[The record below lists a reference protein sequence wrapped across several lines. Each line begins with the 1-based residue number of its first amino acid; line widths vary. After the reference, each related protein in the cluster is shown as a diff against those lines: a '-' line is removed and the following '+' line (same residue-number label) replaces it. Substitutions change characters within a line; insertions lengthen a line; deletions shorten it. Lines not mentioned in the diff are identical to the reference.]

1 MLNHISHVVS
11 SNCKDQNNQPT
22 NNELVDTGEKKQEEF
37 NIKDQE
43 QGAKAGKGADSFIPS
58 LIKTSCNCLNKPLIL
73 CASCLSPLLKQWS

>member
-37 NIKDQE
+37 NIKD
-43 QGAKAGKGADSFIPS
+43 
-58 LIKTSCNCLNKPLIL
+58 
-73 CASCLSPLLKQWS
+73 